1 MTREEHCLSC
11 NRARD
16 LRYRRSWRQKPRKT
30 VVGSTLWFIALIFG
44 AGLCGLPTQPPFVLD
59 SFASATWRKGITYD
73 QSRTNVQIRGRA
85 FKASHTAT
93 ALQSLP
99 TTFGATLTEHM
110 KKRRVTNEAMAE
122 VLDVSARTISGWRNA
137 QVPSLQLRDIT
148 AICICLHLE
157 PELSDDLIAKA
168 GLRPTCTEE
177 HTVYRILLRTM
188 YPYEPAECNEILILA
203 GFPPLFRV
211 ST

>member
-1 MTREEHCLSC
+1 MIKREQMSKFVEELSK
-11 NRARD
+11 AR
-16 LRYRRSWRQKPRKT
+16 
-30 VVGSTLWFIALIFG
+30 
-44 AGLCGLPTQPPFVLD
+44 
-59 SFASATWRKGITYD
+59 
-73 QSRTNVQIRGRA
+73 
-85 FKASHTAT
+85 HTAT

-122 VLDVSARTISGWRNA
+122 ALDVSARTVSGWRNA
-137 QVPSLQLRDIT
+137 QAPSLQMRDIT

>member
-16 LRYRRSWRQKPRKT
+16 LRYRRTWRQKPRKT

-44 AGLCGLPTQPPFVLD
+44 AGLCGLPTRPCLYWIPLCPQRGGKECLMMNSEQMSSFVGEL
-59 SFASATWRKGITYD
+59 SKARRTAIT
-73 QSRTNVQIRGRA
+73 
-85 FKASHTAT
+85 
-93 ALQSLP
+93 LQSLP

-110 KKRRVTNEAMAE
+110 NRRRITNEAMAE
-122 VLDVSARTISGWRNA
+122 ALDVSVRTISGWRNTQA
-137 QVPSLQLRDIT
+137 PSLQLRDIT

-157 PELSDDLIAKA
+157 PELSDDLIAKT

-177 HTVYRILLRTM
+177 HTVYRILLRTV
-188 YPYEPAECNEILILA
+188 YPYEPAECNEILIQA

-211 ST
+211 SA